1 MGRVRLQ
8 RKSNLIGSDRSLQA
22 HHAAGLKQIRKLE
35 PYWCAWK
42 GASITEELSQH
53 FTVGAESP
61 AIKRHGVRS
70 KDLLSDA
77 KDLAAAAMVAMRRIV
92 RDSEPIRSPNGKD
105 LEWKTALEV
114 PGVPRAFRHTSTNTS
129 KRPGLSRIARSCSV
143 LANSR
148 KPISHPLIISPSGQK
163 SIASS
168 FTASFQRLP
177 SAAGSKYQ
185 IHIKVSFPT
194 SPATELVKNLG
205 LWLVA
210 FLLNPETIGAV
221 EPFIVDQYRMAM
233 ILSMRRA
240 TFALPETMAS
250 LGSAIL
256 ALDKASSTV
265 NVSGGV
271 LRFSSGHLPLSRIAK
286 TKAGR
291 SSISPKESFNQA
303 TTNCVRYLLS
313 VFARR
318 RSGDLETSLN
328 QLIEFLHPLFSSAA
342 DPNEVRELLGILVCI
357 SNATLVRGNEQKELL
372 GIIVPRGA
380 ITRNTRITVAT
391 PTWLRDERT
400 ISLPLALLQLDPRKD
415 RQILHLSLHLATEMK
430 PGKRRRFPT
439 RDLLNLLGLET
450 GSAHGRRGLQQLE
463 HALETLL
470 HLGMILSWWPSEEF
484 PVKGSLVDRPS
495 GMRSPLETSIY
506 VRLNKLPAPPSIKPI
521 KISAQ
526 DLEGYLT
533 ASGDSVSAC
542 AKKLQVSTRTVSRYL
557 AGQEI
562 PSRQIAFIIKN
573 YGQYRKK
580 PVGQRG
586 AGDDTEPAREG

>member
-1 MGRVRLQ
+1 MGRVRQQ

-70 KDLLSDA
+70 TDLLSDA
-77 KDLAAAAMVAMRRIV
+77 KDLAAAAMVVMRRII
-92 RDSEPIRSPNGKD
+92 RGSEPIRASDGKH
-105 LEWKTALEV
+105 LEWKTDLEL
-114 PGVPRAFRHTSTNTS
+114 PGVARAFRHTSTNTS
-129 KRPGLSRIARSCSV
+129 KRPGLSRIARSCSI
-143 LANSR
+143 LANSG
-148 KPISHPLIISPSGQK
+148 KPISHPISISPSGQK
-163 SIASS
+163 SIAGS

-177 SAAGSKYQ
+177 SGAGFKYQ
-185 IHIKVSFPT
+185 IQIKVSFPT
-194 SPATELVKNLG
+194 SPTTELVKNLS

-210 FLLNPETIGAV
+210 FLLNPETTGAV

-233 ILSMRRA
+233 ILSMKRA
-240 TFALPETMAS
+240 TFSLPETMAA

-256 ALDKASSTV
+256 ALDKASSSV
-265 NVSGGV
+265 NVRGGV
-271 LRFSSGHLPLSRIAK
+271 LWFRSGHLPLSRVAK

-291 SSISPKESFNQA
+291 SSISPKESFKQT

-328 QLIEFLHPLFSSAA
+328 QLIEFLHPLFSGAA

-357 SNATLVRGNEQKELL
+357 SNATLARGNEQKELL

-380 ITRNTRITVAT
+380 ITRNTRITVAI
-391 PTWLRDERT
+391 PSWLRNERRIT
-400 ISLPLALLQLDPRKD
+400 LPLALLQLDPRKD
-415 RQILHLSLHLATEMK
+415 RQILQLSLHLVTEMK
-430 PGKRRRFPT
+430 PGKRRRFRT

-450 GSAHGRRGLQQLE
+450 GAAHGRRGLRQLE

-470 HLGMILSWWPSEEF
+470 HLGVILSWWPSEEF

-506 VRLNKLPAPPSIKPI
+506 IRLNRLPPPLTIKPI
-521 KISAQ
+521 KISGR

-533 ASGDSVSAC
+533 ASGDSVAVC

-562 PSRQIAFIIKN
+562 PSHQIPYIIKN

-580 PVGQRG
+580 P
-586 AGDDTEPAREG
+586 AG